1 MWKGNKNCKVFIVIF
16 VMCAC
21 RKSIFHHT
29 NSYVLTF
36 TSGFWSVCACGHQCD
51 WGTGFCYDRF
61 VFILISFRLAS
72 FNFFL
77 IFSKYIFGSAVVLY
91 THCTQCKQMIEQA
104 TVFLAKHVAS
114 TLLAPV
120 LLLFMLT
127 VCQFLY
133 TCTVKHVVS
142 LASVEFWRV
151 AGNFCGTTHLK

>member
-1 MWKGNKNCKVFIVIF
+1 MVDKFVWCTLIV
-16 VMCAC
+16 
-21 RKSIFHHT
+21 
-29 NSYVLTF
+29 
-36 TSGFWSVCACGHQCD
+36 VC
-51 WGTGFCYDRF
+51 
-61 VFILISFRLAS
+61 
-72 FNFFL
+72 
-77 IFSKYIFGSAVVLY
+77 
-91 THCTQCKQMIEQA
+91 MIEQA

>member
-1 MWKGNKNCKVFIVIF
+1 MDTQFTKNKLF
-16 VMCAC
+16 
-21 RKSIFHHT
+21 
-29 NSYVLTF
+29 
-36 TSGFWSVCACGHQCD
+36 
-51 WGTGFCYDRF
+51 
-61 VFILISFRLAS
+61 
-72 FNFFL
+72 
-77 IFSKYIFGSAVVLY
+77 VLY
-91 THCTQCKQMIEQA
+91 LTAVWMKIEQA